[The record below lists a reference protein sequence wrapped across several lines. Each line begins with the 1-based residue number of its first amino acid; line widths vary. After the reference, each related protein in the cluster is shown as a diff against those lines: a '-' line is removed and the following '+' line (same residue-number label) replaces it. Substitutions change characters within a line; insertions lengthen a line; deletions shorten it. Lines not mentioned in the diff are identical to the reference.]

1 MRHDCMETTLKL
13 RDGVQ
18 TNRQSMSI
26 QCLHSPTCRCV
37 SRHSHSIPPLPISLL
52 RSRAA
57 HPAGHS
63 VSARKK
69 DESRRA
75 PCAPRVDGLGELARY
90 ICSKSVTLRSEP
102 REPGHASQTS
112 YSHEPSRRAKC
123 RDRRM
128 AHVFVTV
135 KIDVRLTSDASML
148 TLDTSKDPR
157 VE

>member
-1 MRHDCMETTLKL
+1 MTAWRQHSNCGMEFKQTAKACQSNAFILQLVAASAATPIAYHHCQSACYDHEQRIRPDIQSAHARRTKVDVRHVRHVWTGS
-13 RDGVQ
+13 RVA
-18 TNRQSMSI
+18 N
-26 QCLHSPTCRCV
+26 SPVTF
-37 SRHSHSIPPLPISLL
+37 
-52 RSRAA
+52 AQ
-57 HPAGHS
+57 
-63 VSARKK
+63 
-69 DESRRA
+69 
-75 PCAPRVDGLGELARY
+75 
-90 ICSKSVTLRSEP
+90 KSVTLRSEP